1 MKMNRKHLFTSVLT
15 SVLLLVLITSLVLA
29 QAPDTTP
36 LGAGFTYQGQLK
48 SSDAPYTGLCD
59 FQFGLWD
66 DPSTGT
72 QVGSTQTHYDI
83 ELTNGLFTVTLD
95 WGPDVFQG
103 EARWLDISVRCPAGA
118 GIYTPLTPRQH
129 LTATPYAV
137 YAMSSSW
144 HGIKEIPPGFADDVD
159 NDTTYSEG
167 TGLVLT
173 GTTFSADTTYLQRRV
188 SGDCTPGNAI
198 RAVLQDGS
206 VTCEAMPGGG
216 SDPWLLNGNAGTT
229 PGTDYLGTSDNTAL
243 ELKVDAARALRLEP
257 GSTPN
262 LIGGYFD
269 NWMTS
274 GVNGGTI
281 GGGGS
286 AGQVNRVTDS
296 FGTIGGGLEN
306 LAGDADTNP
315 DSARNTTVGGGFHN
329 AAQAEVATVG
339 GGEFNFAGGGGSTV
353 GGGIGNAATGGTATI
368 GGGIDNLAQ
377 AGMTTIAGGGNISVT
392 HHAGAVTGGE
402 YNRVTGDYGFIGGG
416 YYNEVGNQYGVVGGG
431 FFNTVD
437 GSAGTIAGGG
447 SNTIDEEIVYV
458 DSLSTIGGGLANY
471 IDGYGFAA
479 TIAGG
484 QYNQAGA
491 ALATIPGG
499 YFAKANIYGQQAY
512 ASGRFAA
519 TGDAQTSLFVLRGE
533 TTDSTTTNLYLDGVA
548 AQEMIAVSSGR
559 AMAVDILVIARSST
573 GLAKGWR
580 TEGVIKDSS
589 GTVYLVGL
597 VTSLLSG
604 DPGTTLWDVTP
615 AAVGNEFT
623 MQVDGETGKT
633 IRWVAVVRT
642 AEVAFVPTTRME
654 STDAFQVASTSQE
667 PVGGIESEN
676 RELKAR
682 VDDLESRLA
691 ALEQEMK
698 AGNRTGNGFGLS
710 FPWLLVLGIS
720 AVGGTWVGRRRGGS
734 EV

>member
-1 MKMNRKHLFTSVLT
+1 MKMNRKHLLTSVLT

-29 QAPDTTP
+29 QAPDATP

-66 DPSTGT
+66 DPSAGT
-72 QVGSTQTHYDI
+72 QVGSTLPLDDV
-83 ELTNGLFTVTLD
+83 ELTDGLFTVTLD

-118 GIYTPLTPRQH
+118 GSYTPLTPKQP

-144 HGIKEIPPGFADDVD
+144 PGLKEIPPDFADGVD

-167 TGLVLT
+167 TGLILT
-173 GTTFSADTTYLQRRV
+173 GTVFSADTTYLQRRV

-206 VTCEAMPGGG
+206 VTCESIPGGV
-216 SDPWLLNGNAGTT
+216 SDPWLLNGNTGTN
-229 PGTDYLGTSDNTAL
+229 PGVDYLGTSDNAAL

-257 GSTPN
+257 GTSPN
-262 LIGGYFD
+262 LIGGFFD

-274 GVNGGTI
+274 GVSGGII

-286 AGQVNRVTDS
+286 PGQVNRVTDS

-306 LAGDADTNP
+306 LAGDADTNT
-315 DSARNTTVGGGFHN
+315 DSARNTTVGGGFLN
-329 AAQAEVATVG
+329 AAKSEAATVG
-339 GGEFNFAGGGGSTV
+339 GGELNLADGGGATV
-353 GGGIGNAATGGTATI
+353 GGGIGNSATGGTSTI
-368 GGGIDNLAQ
+368 GGGINNLAQ
-377 AGMTTIAGGGNISVT
+377 AGMTTIAGGGSISVT

-402 YNRVTGDYGFIGGG
+402 GNKVTGDYGFVGGG
-416 YYNEVGNQYGVVGGG
+416 YYNEVGNSYGMVGGG
-431 FFNTVD
+431 YYNTVN
-437 GSAGTIAGGG
+437 GSGSTIAGGG

-484 QYNQAGA
+484 QYNHAGA

-499 YFAKANIYGQQAY
+499 YYAKANIYGQQAY

-519 TGDAQTSLFVLRGE
+519 TGDAQTSVFVLRGE

-580 TEGVIKDSS
+580 TEGVIKESS
-589 GTVYLVGL
+589 GSLSLVGL
-597 VTSLLSG
+597 TTGFLSG

-615 AAVGNEFT
+615 AVVSNEFT

-642 AEVAFVPTTRME
+642 AEVAFVPTTRVE
-654 STDAFQVASTSQE
+654 STGAFQMGSASQE
-667 PVGGIESEN
+667 SLSGIESEN

-691 ALEQEMK
+691 AIEQEMK
-698 AGNRTGNGFGLS
+698 AGNQAANRFGFS
-710 FPWLLVLGIS
+710 FPWLLVLGIG
-720 AVGGTWVGRRRGGS
+720 AVSGTWFGRRRLAV